1 LVEKP
6 LVLLRIEEDAK
17 LVIYISVVID
27 ATFQDMQFFPSINFR
42 NCCVALK
49 KGKACRMGARTE

>member
-1 LVEKP
+1 
-6 LVLLRIEEDAK
+6 VLLRIEEDAK